1 VTDLGILK
9 DDATALEKA
18 IAAAARNHDFVLTS
32 GGVSTGEADHV
43 RSAVEK
49 VGRLVFWRVA
59 IKPGRPV
66 AMGVIRGATAGDGVA
81 FVGLPGNPVA
91 AFVTFARVVRPLFLR
106 LAGASPEPLTA
117 LPVRLAFPY
126 KKKTGR
132 REYVRV
138 ALRSGPDGI
147 IEAVKHPQEGAG
159 VITSLTE
166 TDGLAELSEDTTTV
180 EAGSTVGFL
189 SYATLMG

>member
-1 VTDLGILK
+1 MC
-9 DDATALEKA
+9 E
-18 IAAAARNHDFVLTS
+18 ARS
-32 GGVSTGEADHV
+32 
-43 RSAVEK
+43 RR

-66 AMGVIRGATAGDGVA
+66 AMGVIRGANAGDGAA

-91 AFVTFARVVRPLFLR
+91 AFVTFARVVRPLLLR
-106 LAGASPEPLTA
+106 LAGAVPEPLTA
-117 LPVRLAFPY
+117 LPVRLAFAY

-138 ALRSGPDGI
+138 ALRAGADGG

-180 EAGSTVGFL
+180 EPGSTVGFL

>member
-1 VTDLGILK
+1 
-9 DDATALEKA
+9 
-18 IAAAARNHDFVLTS
+18 
-32 GGVSTGEADHV
+32 
-43 RSAVEK
+43 
-49 VGRLVFWRVA
+49 
-59 IKPGRPV
+59 
-66 AMGVIRGATAGDGVA
+66 M
-81 FVGLPGNPVA
+81 
-91 AFVTFARVVRPLFLR
+91 TFARVVRPLFLR
-106 LAGASPEPLTA
+106 LAGALPEPLTA

-138 ALRSGPDGI
+138 ALRAGADGI

-180 EAGSTVGFL
+180 EPGATVGFL